1 MTKSSNPDHR
11 RSVTGV
17 NRTGLVWGIKRGH
30 QTQQRAVAQRP
41 SRRKGQGSQRNTVVK
56 SVVREVAGHAPYE
69 RRVMELLRNSKD
81 KKARKLLKAR
91 LGTLRRAKGKLEALT
106 STIAEQ
112 RRAGH

>member
-30 QTQQRAVAQRP
+30 QTEQRNVAARP
-41 SRRKGQGSQRNTVVK
+41 SRRKGANSQRNTVVR
-56 SVVREVAGHAPYE
+56 SVVREVAGFAPYE
-69 RRVMELLRNSKD
+69 RRALELLRNSKD
-81 KKARKLLKAR
+81 KKARKFLKAR
-91 LGTLRRAKGKLEALT
+91 IGTLRRAKGRMEYLQNV
-106 STIAEQ
+106 IAEQ